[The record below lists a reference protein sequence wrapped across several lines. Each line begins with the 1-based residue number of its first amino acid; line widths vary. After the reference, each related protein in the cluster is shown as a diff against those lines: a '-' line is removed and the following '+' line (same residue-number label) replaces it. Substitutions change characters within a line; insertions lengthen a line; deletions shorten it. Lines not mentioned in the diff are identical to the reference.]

1 MNEEASFQAKKDMVR
16 ERLNKYTRKAFKML
30 PKLNKPSILD
40 IGCGSGVPTM
50 ELARLSNGEILG
62 IDIDQSALDKFI
74 RKIKDAGLTDR
85 VQAVNCSIFDMEFPE
100 NSFDIIWAEGSISII
115 GFKKGLQEWERFLKP
130 NGFLVVHD
138 EKGDINEK
146 MEEISNCGYELLDYF
161 ELDEDMW
168 WVEYFAPL
176 EELIFETRPKC
187 TDNSKVLKELHNSQG
202 EIDMF
207 KKNPKRNS
215 SAFFIMKK

>member
-1 MNEEASFQAKKDMVR
+1 MV
-16 ERLNKYTRKAFKML
+16 
-30 PKLNKPSILD
+30 S
-40 IGCGSGVPTM
+40 
-50 ELARLSNGEILG
+50 
-62 IDIDQSALDKFI
+62 
-74 RKIKDAGLTDR
+74 
-85 VQAVNCSIFDMEFPE
+85 
-100 NSFDIIWAEGSISII
+100 
-115 GFKKGLQEWERFLKP
+115 KKGLQEWERFLKP